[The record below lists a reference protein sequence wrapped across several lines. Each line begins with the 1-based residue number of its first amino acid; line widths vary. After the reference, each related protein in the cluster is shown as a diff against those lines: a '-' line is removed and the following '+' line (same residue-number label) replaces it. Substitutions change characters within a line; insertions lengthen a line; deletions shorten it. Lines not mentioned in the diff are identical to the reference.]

1 MFYSLHFILQSLRQ
15 FFKIWINSEYHME
28 YVDWMNKQG
37 KKPIGSYLQIG
48 NFKGYKDS
56 VGDL

>member
-1 MFYSLHFILQSLRQ
+1 
-15 FFKIWINSEYHME
+15 ME
-28 YVDWMNKQG
+28 YYNWMNKQG

>member
-1 MFYSLHFILQSLRQ
+1 M
-15 FFKIWINSEYHME
+15 EYPTEYPME

-37 KKPIGSYLQIG
+37 KKPIGSYLPIG

-56 VGDL
+56 VGDVYSIFFRNSKQKIILEC